1 MKIVIHLYRVLHEM
15 MFLIHFHNLEHEK
28 LGITL
33 IAFQIAKSITMD
45 HGKLDID
52 LVDL

>member
-1 MKIVIHLYRVLHEM
+1 MKIVIHLYRFLHEM
-15 MFLIHFHNLEHEK
+15 MFLIHFHNLECEK

-33 IAFQIAKSITMD
+33 IAFQIDKSIIIN
-45 HGKLDID
+45 HGKPDIG